1 MKKEKQQTQET
12 QEVLDSA
19 VAIEVGRPSLAAGS
33 LGASEQVP
41 WGDGQ
46 GPIDGVSRAQVFR
59 TDAFALV
66 SAVRSEWVQTQ
77 VGARGGAGYDGDHS
91 FANFAGGGGEYINM
105 EAMLRDL
112 NRGAGDSFFNIENGL
127 RRILDQNPAVQ
138 ISMTIR
144 KSFSGDGRVPDAL
157 TAVYSIDGST
167 PIIKIFEN
175 G

>member
-1 MKKEKQQTQET
+1 MHSWRCAE
-12 QEVLDSA
+12 A
-19 VAIEVGRPSLAAGS
+19 N
-33 LGASEQVP
+33 
-41 WGDGQ
+41 
-46 GPIDGVSRAQVFR
+46 IDGVSHAHVFHTDHLAR
-59 TDAFALV
+59 VDCAHTDAFSLG
-66 SAVRSEWVQTQ
+66 SADRSEWVQTQ
-77 VGARGGAGYDGDHS
+77 VGARGGAGYDGGHS

-127 RRILDQNPAVQ
+127 RRRLDQNPAIQ

-144 KSFSGDGRVPDAL
+144 KSFSGDGLVPDAF
-157 TAVYSIDGST
+157 TAVYSIDGGT